1 MLKELITKQITI
13 GDITFVR
20 ALLYGVPAILLFI
33 TLYYIY
39 KWTRTQQMEY
49 KAKTFFSAV
58 ILLMVVYLI
67 SPAMKKADYIADVL
81 QDVENDRV
89 AKYYDMRK
97 DGEYL
102 KLVRKGNNVPDLLK
116 AHEEVKILK
125 ETSESYQVEYNGNTF
140 EVGK

>member
-1 MLKELITKQITI
+1 MLKELLAEQVTM
-13 GDITFVR
+13 GNVNFLR
-20 ALLYGVPAILLFI
+20 ALFFGVLAILWFI

-39 KWTRTQQMEY
+39 KWTRTQEMIY
-49 KAKTFFSAV
+49 KAKTFFFAV
-58 ILLMVVYLI
+58 ILLMVVYVI
-67 SPAMKKADYIADVL
+67 SPVTRKADYIADVL
-81 QDVENDRV
+81 QDVESERV

-102 KLVRKGNNVPDLLK
+102 KLDRKGNDVPDLLK

-125 ETSESYQVEYNGNTF
+125 ETPESYQVEYNGKTF